1 MRRFLSARAR
11 SPFYRPSSCHG
22 IVGSDGTGRGM
33 WRGRAGV
40 MAVVG
45 FDLCGL
51 HKFGFTGFGS
61 RLSKVRCGLGSR
73 AGAAKR

>member
-1 MRRFLSARAR
+1 MRRFERQGALTLLPPVVLPRHR
-11 SPFYRPSSCHG
+11 RH
-22 IVGSDGTGRGM
+22 DGTGRGM